1 MYTFEEIRGNTPL
14 VEQLRRSA
22 ASGRSSHAYLF
33 LGGAGAG
40 KRLIA
45 NTFAKALQCEGEK
58 RPCDS
63 CKSCHAFNH
72 GNHPDVIYFQPLKNG
87 KTYTIEDVR
96 EQLLE
101 TVDLKPFQYEK
112 KIYIIEKADTLNIQ
126 SQNALL
132 KTLEE
137 PPAHAVFL
145 LLAERA
151 EAFLPTILSRVVV
164 MKIRPLSAET
174 IADYLMQ
181 AGHLAEESHILSAYA
196 QGRIGQALELVEDEG
211 FREMRQDILGKLEAL
226 PSMSEGDAYLL
237 AKDFEV
243 YKNDLRFL
251 DIMELWY
258 RDLLTAKSLREE
270 GYLIQRDK
278 KDAIFRAAKEQNLSL
293 NPTKISGICGRLMC
307 CLKYEEDVYEE
318 LNKKL
323 PRVGDIISTPD
334 GTGEILTTNVLMQQV
349 KAAVRKVE
357 NDPPTIGFYHVDEI
371 KLIRSKKKRKQNP
384 EGEKHHEE

>member
-22 ASGRSSHAYLF
+22 VSGRSSHAYLF

-137 PPAHAVFL
+137 PPAHAV
-145 LLAERA
+145 
-151 EAFLPTILSRVVV
+151 FLPTILSRVVV

-278 KDAIFRAAKEQNLSL
+278 KDAIFRAAKEPAALL
-293 NPTKISGICGRLMC
+293 A
-307 CLKYEEDVYEE
+307 
-318 LNKKL
+318 KKA
-323 PRVGDIISTPD
+323 
-334 GTGEILTTNVLMQQV
+334 
-349 KAAVRKVE
+349 AAVR
-357 NDPPTIGFYHVDEI
+357 TARMR
-371 KLIRSKKKRKQNP
+371 LAQNANFRLTM
-384 EGEKHHEE
+384 EVMLMDLKETGK

>member
-1 MYTFEEIRGNTPL
+1 MLKQKGEADLYTFEEIRGNIPL

-45 NTFAKALQCEGEK
+45 NTFAKALQCEGEG
-58 RPCDS
+58 RPCDC
-63 CKSCHAFNH
+63 CKSCQAFNH
-72 GNHPDVIYFQPLKNG
+72 GNHPDVIYFRPLKNG

-101 TVDLKPFQYEK
+101 TVDMKPFQYQK

-137 PPAHAVFL
+137 PPAHVVFL

-164 MKIRPLSAET
+164 MKLRPLSEGAV
-174 IADYLMQ
+174 AAHLMQ
-181 AGHLAEESHILSAYA
+181 AGYAAEESHTLAAYA
-196 QGRIGQALELVEDEG
+196 QGRIGQALELAEDEG

-226 PSMSEGDAYLL
+226 PAMNEGDAYLL
-237 AKDFEV
+237 AKDLEA

-258 RDLLTAKSLREE
+258 RDLLAAKTLHAE
-270 GYLIQRDK
+270 GCLIQKDK
-278 KDAIFRAAKEQNLSL
+278 KEAIFQAAREPAALLAKRAAAVQTARRRLAMNANFRLTMEVMLMDLKE
-293 NPTKISGICGRLMC
+293 TDK
-307 CLKYEEDVYEE
+307 
-318 LNKKL
+318 
-323 PRVGDIISTPD
+323 
-334 GTGEILTTNVLMQQV
+334 
-349 KAAVRKVE
+349 
-357 NDPPTIGFYHVDEI
+357 
-371 KLIRSKKKRKQNP
+371 
-384 EGEKHHEE
+384 

>member
-126 SQNALL
+126 SQNAFL

-278 KDAIFRAAKEQNLSL
+278 KDAIFRAAKEPAALL
-293 NPTKISGICGRLMC
+293 A
-307 CLKYEEDVYEE
+307 
-318 LNKKL
+318 KKA
-323 PRVGDIISTPD
+323 
-334 GTGEILTTNVLMQQV
+334 
-349 KAAVRKVE
+349 AAVR
-357 NDPPTIGFYHVDEI
+357 TARMR
-371 KLIRSKKKRKQNP
+371 LAQNANFRLTM
-384 EGEKHHEE
+384 EVMLMDLKETGK

>member
-1 MYTFEEIRGNTPL
+1 M

-137 PPAHAVFL
+137 PPAHVVFL

-151 EAFLPTILSRVVV
+151 ETFLPTILSRVVV

-237 AKDFEV
+237 AKDLEG

-278 KDAIFRAAKEQNLSL
+278 KDAIFRAAKEPAALL
-293 NPTKISGICGRLMC
+293 A
-307 CLKYEEDVYEE
+307 
-318 LNKKL
+318 KKA
-323 PRVGDIISTPD
+323 
-334 GTGEILTTNVLMQQV
+334 
-349 KAAVRKVE
+349 AAVR
-357 NDPPTIGFYHVDEI
+357 TARMR
-371 KLIRSKKKRKQNP
+371 LAQNANFRLTM
-384 EGEKHHEE
+384 EVMLMDLKETGK

>member
-237 AKDFEV
+237 AKDLEG

-258 RDLLTAKSLREE
+258 RDLLPAKSLREE

-278 KDAIFRAAKEQNLSL
+278 KDAIFRAAKEPAALL
-293 NPTKISGICGRLMC
+293 A
-307 CLKYEEDVYEE
+307 
-318 LNKKL
+318 KKA
-323 PRVGDIISTPD
+323 
-334 GTGEILTTNVLMQQV
+334 
-349 KAAVRKVE
+349 AAVR
-357 NDPPTIGFYHVDEI
+357 TARMR
-371 KLIRSKKKRKQNP
+371 LAQNANFRLTM
-384 EGEKHHEE
+384 EVMLMDLKETGK

>member
-151 EAFLPTILSRVVV
+151 EAFLPTILSRVVL

-226 PSMSEGDAYLL
+226 PSMSEGEAYLL
-237 AKDFEV
+237 AKDLEG

-278 KDAIFRAAKEQNLSL
+278 KDAIFRAAKEPAALL
-293 NPTKISGICGRLMC
+293 A
-307 CLKYEEDVYEE
+307 
-318 LNKKL
+318 KKA
-323 PRVGDIISTPD
+323 
-334 GTGEILTTNVLMQQV
+334 
-349 KAAVRKVE
+349 AAVR
-357 NDPPTIGFYHVDEI
+357 TARMR
-371 KLIRSKKKRKQNP
+371 LAQNANFRLTM
-384 EGEKHHEE
+384 EVMLMDLKETGK

>member
-211 FREMRQDILGKLEAL
+211 FREMRQDILDKLEAL

-278 KDAIFRAAKEQNLSL
+278 KDAIFRAAKEPAALL
-293 NPTKISGICGRLMC
+293 A
-307 CLKYEEDVYEE
+307 
-318 LNKKL
+318 KKA
-323 PRVGDIISTPD
+323 
-334 GTGEILTTNVLMQQV
+334 
-349 KAAVRKVE
+349 AAVR
-357 NDPPTIGFYHVDEI
+357 TARMR
-371 KLIRSKKKRKQNP
+371 LAQNANFRLTM
-384 EGEKHHEE
+384 EVMLMDLKETGK

>member
-226 PSMSEGDAYLL
+226 PSMSEGEAYLL
-237 AKDFEV
+237 AKDLEG

-278 KDAIFRAAKEQNLSL
+278 KDAIFRAAKEPAALL
-293 NPTKISGICGRLMC
+293 A
-307 CLKYEEDVYEE
+307 
-318 LNKKL
+318 KKA
-323 PRVGDIISTPD
+323 
-334 GTGEILTTNVLMQQV
+334 
-349 KAAVRKVE
+349 AAVR
-357 NDPPTIGFYHVDEI
+357 TARMR
-371 KLIRSKKKRKQNP
+371 LAQNANFRLTM
-384 EGEKHHEE
+384 EVMLMGLKETGK

>member
-226 PSMSEGDAYLL
+226 PSMSEGEDYLL
-237 AKDFEV
+237 AKDLEG

-278 KDAIFRAAKEQNLSL
+278 KDAIFRAAKEPAALL
-293 NPTKISGICGRLMC
+293 A
-307 CLKYEEDVYEE
+307 
-318 LNKKL
+318 KKA
-323 PRVGDIISTPD
+323 
-334 GTGEILTTNVLMQQV
+334 
-349 KAAVRKVE
+349 AAVR
-357 NDPPTIGFYHVDEI
+357 TARMR
-371 KLIRSKKKRKQNP
+371 LAQNANFRLTM
-384 EGEKHHEE
+384 EVMLMDLKETGK

>member
-1 MYTFEEIRGNTPL
+1 MYTFEEIQGNTPL

-211 FREMRQDILGKLEAL
+211 FREMRQDILGKLEVL

-237 AKDFEV
+237 AKDLEG

-278 KDAIFRAAKEQNLSL
+278 KDAIFRAAKEPAALL
-293 NPTKISGICGRLMC
+293 A
-307 CLKYEEDVYEE
+307 
-318 LNKKL
+318 KKA
-323 PRVGDIISTPD
+323 
-334 GTGEILTTNVLMQQV
+334 
-349 KAAVRKVE
+349 AAVR
-357 NDPPTIGFYHVDEI
+357 TARMR
-371 KLIRSKKKRKQNP
+371 LAQNANFRLTM
-384 EGEKHHEE
+384 EVMLMDLKETGK

>member
-22 ASGRSSHAYLF
+22 VSGRSSHAYLF

-181 AGHLAEESHILSAYA
+181 TGHLAEESHILSAYA

-278 KDAIFRAAKEQNLSL
+278 KDAIFRAAKEPAALL
-293 NPTKISGICGRLMC
+293 A
-307 CLKYEEDVYEE
+307 
-318 LNKKL
+318 KKA
-323 PRVGDIISTPD
+323 
-334 GTGEILTTNVLMQQV
+334 
-349 KAAVRKVE
+349 AAVRTARMRLAQNANFRLTVE
-357 NDPPTIGFYHVDEI
+357 VMLMDLKETG
-371 KLIRSKKKRKQNP
+371 K
-384 EGEKHHEE
+384 

>member
-196 QGRIGQALELVEDEG
+196 QGRIGQALALVEDEG
-211 FREMRQDILGKLEAL
+211 FREMRHDILGKLEAL

-237 AKDFEV
+237 AKDLEG

-278 KDAIFRAAKEQNLSL
+278 KDAIFRAAKEPAALL
-293 NPTKISGICGRLMC
+293 A
-307 CLKYEEDVYEE
+307 
-318 LNKKL
+318 KKA
-323 PRVGDIISTPD
+323 
-334 GTGEILTTNVLMQQV
+334 
-349 KAAVRKVE
+349 AAVR
-357 NDPPTIGFYHVDEI
+357 TARMR
-371 KLIRSKKKRKQNP
+371 LAQNANFRLTM
-384 EGEKHHEE
+384 EVMLMDLKETGK

>member
-101 TVDLKPFQYEK
+101 TVDLKPFQHEK

-181 AGHLAEESHILSAYA
+181 TGHLAEESHILSAYA

-278 KDAIFRAAKEQNLSL
+278 KDAIFRAAKEPAALL
-293 NPTKISGICGRLMC
+293 A
-307 CLKYEEDVYEE
+307 
-318 LNKKL
+318 KKA
-323 PRVGDIISTPD
+323 
-334 GTGEILTTNVLMQQV
+334 
-349 KAAVRKVE
+349 AAVR
-357 NDPPTIGFYHVDEI
+357 TARMR
-371 KLIRSKKKRKQNP
+371 LAQNANFRLTM
-384 EGEKHHEE
+384 EVMLMDLKETGK

>member
-1 MYTFEEIRGNTPL
+1 MYTFEEIRGNIPL

-211 FREMRQDILGKLEAL
+211 FREMRQDILGKLEVL

-237 AKDFEV
+237 AKDLEG

-278 KDAIFRAAKEQNLSL
+278 KDAIFRAAKEPAALL
-293 NPTKISGICGRLMC
+293 A
-307 CLKYEEDVYEE
+307 
-318 LNKKL
+318 KKA
-323 PRVGDIISTPD
+323 
-334 GTGEILTTNVLMQQV
+334 
-349 KAAVRKVE
+349 AAVR
-357 NDPPTIGFYHVDEI
+357 TARMR
-371 KLIRSKKKRKQNP
+371 LAQNANFRLTM
-384 EGEKHHEE
+384 EVMLMDLKETGK

>member
-112 KIYIIEKADTLNIQ
+112 KIYIIEKAETLNIQ

-278 KDAIFRAAKEQNLSL
+278 KDAIFRAAKEPAALL
-293 NPTKISGICGRLMC
+293 A
-307 CLKYEEDVYEE
+307 
-318 LNKKL
+318 KKA
-323 PRVGDIISTPD
+323 
-334 GTGEILTTNVLMQQV
+334 
-349 KAAVRKVE
+349 AAVR
-357 NDPPTIGFYHVDEI
+357 TARMR
-371 KLIRSKKKRKQNP
+371 LAQNANFRLTM
-384 EGEKHHEE
+384 EVMLMDLKETGK

>member
-196 QGRIGQALELVEDEG
+196 QGRIGQALELVEVEG

-237 AKDFEV
+237 AKDLEG

-278 KDAIFRAAKEQNLSL
+278 KDAIFRAAKEPAALL
-293 NPTKISGICGRLMC
+293 A
-307 CLKYEEDVYEE
+307 
-318 LNKKL
+318 KKA
-323 PRVGDIISTPD
+323 
-334 GTGEILTTNVLMQQV
+334 
-349 KAAVRKVE
+349 AAVR
-357 NDPPTIGFYHVDEI
+357 TARMR
-371 KLIRSKKKRKQNP
+371 LAQNANFRLTM
-384 EGEKHHEE
+384 EVMLMDLKETGK

>member
-112 KIYIIEKADTLNIQ
+112 KIYIIEQADTLNIQ

-226 PSMSEGDAYLL
+226 PSMSEGEAYLL
-237 AKDFEV
+237 AKDLEG

-278 KDAIFRAAKEQNLSL
+278 KDAIFRAAKEPAALL
-293 NPTKISGICGRLMC
+293 A
-307 CLKYEEDVYEE
+307 
-318 LNKKL
+318 KKA
-323 PRVGDIISTPD
+323 
-334 GTGEILTTNVLMQQV
+334 
-349 KAAVRKVE
+349 AAVR
-357 NDPPTIGFYHVDEI
+357 TARMR
-371 KLIRSKKKRKQNP
+371 LAQNANFRLTM
-384 EGEKHHEE
+384 EVMLMDLKETGK

>member
-226 PSMSEGDAYLL
+226 PSMSEGEAYLL
-237 AKDFEV
+237 AKDLEG

-278 KDAIFRAAKEQNLSL
+278 KDAIFRAAKEPAALL
-293 NPTKISGICGRLMC
+293 
-307 CLKYEEDVYEE
+307 V
-318 LNKKL
+318 KKA
-323 PRVGDIISTPD
+323 
-334 GTGEILTTNVLMQQV
+334 
-349 KAAVRKVE
+349 AAVR
-357 NDPPTIGFYHVDEI
+357 TARMR
-371 KLIRSKKKRKQNP
+371 LAQNANFRLTM
-384 EGEKHHEE
+384 EVMLMDLKETGK

>member
-181 AGHLAEESHILSAYA
+181 AGHSAEESHILSAYA

-237 AKDFEV
+237 AKDLEG

-278 KDAIFRAAKEQNLSL
+278 KDAIFRAAKEPAALL
-293 NPTKISGICGRLMC
+293 A
-307 CLKYEEDVYEE
+307 
-318 LNKKL
+318 KKA
-323 PRVGDIISTPD
+323 
-334 GTGEILTTNVLMQQV
+334 
-349 KAAVRKVE
+349 AAVR
-357 NDPPTIGFYHVDEI
+357 TARMR
-371 KLIRSKKKRKQNP
+371 LAQNANFRLTM
-384 EGEKHHEE
+384 EVMLMDLKETGK

>member
-164 MKIRPLSAET
+164 MKIHPLSAET

-211 FREMRQDILGKLEAL
+211 FREMRQDVLGKLEAL

-278 KDAIFRAAKEQNLSL
+278 KDAIFRAAKEPAALL
-293 NPTKISGICGRLMC
+293 A
-307 CLKYEEDVYEE
+307 
-318 LNKKL
+318 KKA
-323 PRVGDIISTPD
+323 
-334 GTGEILTTNVLMQQV
+334 
-349 KAAVRKVE
+349 AAVR
-357 NDPPTIGFYHVDEI
+357 TARMR
-371 KLIRSKKKRKQNP
+371 LAQNANFRLTM
-384 EGEKHHEE
+384 EVMLMDLKETGK

>member
-137 PPAHAVFL
+137 PPAHVIFI
-145 LLAERA
+145 LATTEIQKVPA
-151 EAFLPTILSRVVV
+151 TILSRCQ
-164 MKIRPLSAET
+164 RYDFT
-174 IADYLMQ
+174 
-181 AGHLAEESHILSAYA
+181 
-196 QGRIGQALELVEDEG
+196 RIGPEDIAQRVEYIAGQEGLELSGEG
-211 FREMRQDILGKLEAL
+211 AELISRLADGAMRDALSILDTCAGVTAKIDADVVRRMAGVTDRSYLFHISDALEAL
-226 PSMSEGDAYLL
+226 YTMIGEH
-237 AKDFEV
+237 KTQ
-243 YKNDLRFL
+243 K
-251 DIMELWY
+251 
-258 RDLLTAKSLREE
+258 RDGK
-270 GYLIQRDK
+270 
-278 KDAIFRAAKEQNLSL
+278 
-293 NPTKISGICGRLMC
+293 
-307 CLKYEEDVYEE
+307 
-318 LNKKL
+318 
-323 PRVGDIISTPD
+323 
-334 GTGEILTTNVLMQQV
+334 
-349 KAAVRKVE
+349 
-357 NDPPTIGFYHVDEI
+357 
-371 KLIRSKKKRKQNP
+371 
-384 EGEKHHEE
+384 

>member
-226 PSMSEGDAYLL
+226 PSMSEGEAYLL
-237 AKDFEV
+237 AKDLEG

-278 KDAIFRAAKEQNLSL
+278 KDAIFRAAKEPAALL
-293 NPTKISGICGRLMC
+293 AK
-307 CLKYEEDVYEE
+307 
-318 LNKKL
+318 
-323 PRVGDIISTPD
+323 
-334 GTGEILTTNVLMQQV
+334 
-349 KAAVRKVE
+349 KAAVVR
-357 NDPPTIGFYHVDEI
+357 TARMR
-371 KLIRSKKKRKQNP
+371 LAQNANFRLTM
-384 EGEKHHEE
+384 EVMLMDLKETGK

>member
-126 SQNALL
+126 SQNVLL

-226 PSMSEGDAYLL
+226 PSMSEGEAYLL
-237 AKDFEV
+237 AKDLEG

-278 KDAIFRAAKEQNLSL
+278 KDAIFRAAKEPAALL
-293 NPTKISGICGRLMC
+293 A
-307 CLKYEEDVYEE
+307 
-318 LNKKL
+318 KKA
-323 PRVGDIISTPD
+323 
-334 GTGEILTTNVLMQQV
+334 
-349 KAAVRKVE
+349 AAVR
-357 NDPPTIGFYHVDEI
+357 TARMR
-371 KLIRSKKKRKQNP
+371 LAQNANFRLTM
-384 EGEKHHEE
+384 EVMLMDLKETGK

>member
-226 PSMSEGDAYLL
+226 PSMSEGEAYLL
-237 AKDFEV
+237 AKEG

-278 KDAIFRAAKEQNLSL
+278 KDAIFRAAKEPAALL
-293 NPTKISGICGRLMC
+293 A
-307 CLKYEEDVYEE
+307 
-318 LNKKL
+318 KKA
-323 PRVGDIISTPD
+323 
-334 GTGEILTTNVLMQQV
+334 
-349 KAAVRKVE
+349 AAVR
-357 NDPPTIGFYHVDEI
+357 TARMR
-371 KLIRSKKKRKQNP
+371 LAQNANFRLTM
-384 EGEKHHEE
+384 EVMLMDLKETGK

>member
-45 NTFAKALQCEGEK
+45 NTFAKTLQCEGEK

-101 TVDLKPFQYEK
+101 TVDLKPFQYKK

-211 FREMRQDILGKLEAL
+211 FREMRQDILGKLEVL

-237 AKDFEV
+237 AKDLEG

-278 KDAIFRAAKEQNLSL
+278 KDAIFRAAKEPAALL
-293 NPTKISGICGRLMC
+293 A
-307 CLKYEEDVYEE
+307 
-318 LNKKL
+318 KKA
-323 PRVGDIISTPD
+323 
-334 GTGEILTTNVLMQQV
+334 
-349 KAAVRKVE
+349 AAVR
-357 NDPPTIGFYHVDEI
+357 TARMR
-371 KLIRSKKKRKQNP
+371 LAQNANFRLTM
-384 EGEKHHEE
+384 EVMLMDLKETGK

>member
-72 GNHPDVIYFQPLKNG
+72 GNHPDVIYFQPLKSG

-237 AKDFEV
+237 AKDLEG

-278 KDAIFRAAKEQNLSL
+278 KDAIFRGGEGACGTSGEEGSCSQNRT
-293 NPTKISGICGRLMC
+293 NASGTECKFSADDGSHADGF
-307 CLKYEEDVYEE
+307 K
-318 LNKKL
+318 
-323 PRVGDIISTPD
+323 GDW
-334 GTGEILTTNVLMQQV
+334 
-349 KAAVRKVE
+349 
-357 NDPPTIGFYHVDEI
+357 
-371 KLIRSKKKRKQNP
+371 
-384 EGEKHHEE
+384 

>member
-1 MYTFEEIRGNTPL
+1 

-237 AKDFEV
+237 AKDLEG

-278 KDAIFRAAKEQNLSL
+278 KDAIFRAAKEPAALL
-293 NPTKISGICGRLMC
+293 A
-307 CLKYEEDVYEE
+307 
-318 LNKKL
+318 KKA
-323 PRVGDIISTPD
+323 
-334 GTGEILTTNVLMQQV
+334 
-349 KAAVRKVE
+349 AAVR
-357 NDPPTIGFYHVDEI
+357 TARMR
-371 KLIRSKKKRKQNP
+371 LAQNANFRLTM
-384 EGEKHHEE
+384 EVMLMDLKETGK

>member
-237 AKDFEV
+237 AKDLEG

-270 GYLIQRDK
+270 GDLIQRDK
-278 KDAIFRAAKEQNLSL
+278 KDAIFRAAKEPAALL
-293 NPTKISGICGRLMC
+293 A
-307 CLKYEEDVYEE
+307 
-318 LNKKL
+318 KKA
-323 PRVGDIISTPD
+323 
-334 GTGEILTTNVLMQQV
+334 
-349 KAAVRKVE
+349 AAVR
-357 NDPPTIGFYHVDEI
+357 TARMR
-371 KLIRSKKKRKQNP
+371 LAQNANFRLTM
-384 EGEKHHEE
+384 EVMLMDLKETGK

>member
-137 PPAHAVFL
+137 PPVHAVFL

-237 AKDFEV
+237 AKEFEV

-278 KDAIFRAAKEQNLSL
+278 KDVIFRAAKEPAALL
-293 NPTKISGICGRLMC
+293 A
-307 CLKYEEDVYEE
+307 
-318 LNKKL
+318 KKA
-323 PRVGDIISTPD
+323 
-334 GTGEILTTNVLMQQV
+334 
-349 KAAVRKVE
+349 AAVR
-357 NDPPTIGFYHVDEI
+357 TARMR
-371 KLIRSKKKRKQNP
+371 LAQNANFRLTM
-384 EGEKHHEE
+384 EVMLMDLKETGK

>member
-1 MYTFEEIRGNTPL
+1 MYTFEEVRGNTPL

-63 CKSCHAFNH
+63 CKRCHAFNH

-237 AKDFEV
+237 AKDLEG

-278 KDAIFRAAKEQNLSL
+278 KDAIFRAAKEPAALL
-293 NPTKISGICGRLMC
+293 A
-307 CLKYEEDVYEE
+307 
-318 LNKKL
+318 KKA
-323 PRVGDIISTPD
+323 
-334 GTGEILTTNVLMQQV
+334 
-349 KAAVRKVE
+349 AAVR
-357 NDPPTIGFYHVDEI
+357 TARMR
-371 KLIRSKKKRKQNP
+371 LAQNANFRLTM
-384 EGEKHHEE
+384 EVMLMDLKETGK

>member
-196 QGRIGQALELVEDEG
+196 HGRIGQALELVEDEG
-211 FREMRQDILGKLEAL
+211 FREMRQDILGKLEVL

-237 AKDFEV
+237 AKDLEG

-278 KDAIFRAAKEQNLSL
+278 KDAIFRAAKEPAALL
-293 NPTKISGICGRLMC
+293 A
-307 CLKYEEDVYEE
+307 
-318 LNKKL
+318 KKA
-323 PRVGDIISTPD
+323 
-334 GTGEILTTNVLMQQV
+334 
-349 KAAVRKVE
+349 AAVR
-357 NDPPTIGFYHVDEI
+357 TARMR
-371 KLIRSKKKRKQNP
+371 LAQNANFRLTM
-384 EGEKHHEE
+384 EVMLMDLKETGK

>member
-164 MKIRPLSAET
+164 MKIRPLSAEM

-237 AKDFEV
+237 AKDLEG

-278 KDAIFRAAKEQNLSL
+278 KDAIFRAAKEPAALL
-293 NPTKISGICGRLMC
+293 A
-307 CLKYEEDVYEE
+307 
-318 LNKKL
+318 KKA
-323 PRVGDIISTPD
+323 
-334 GTGEILTTNVLMQQV
+334 
-349 KAAVRKVE
+349 AAVR
-357 NDPPTIGFYHVDEI
+357 TARMR
-371 KLIRSKKKRKQNP
+371 LAQNANFRLTM
-384 EGEKHHEE
+384 EVMLMDLKETGK

>member
-1 MYTFEEIRGNTPL
+1 LYTFEEIRGNTPL

-164 MKIRPLSAET
+164 MKIRLLSAET

-211 FREMRQDILGKLEAL
+211 FREMRQDILGKLEVL

-237 AKDFEV
+237 AKDLEG

-278 KDAIFRAAKEQNLSL
+278 KDAIFRAAKEPAALL
-293 NPTKISGICGRLMC
+293 A
-307 CLKYEEDVYEE
+307 
-318 LNKKL
+318 KKA
-323 PRVGDIISTPD
+323 
-334 GTGEILTTNVLMQQV
+334 
-349 KAAVRKVE
+349 AAVR
-357 NDPPTIGFYHVDEI
+357 TARMR
-371 KLIRSKKKRKQNP
+371 LAQNANFRLTM
-384 EGEKHHEE
+384 EVMLMDLKETGK

>member
-1 MYTFEEIRGNTPL
+1 LYTFEEIRGNTPL

-72 GNHPDVIYFQPLKNG
+72 GNHPDVIYFQPLKSG

-226 PSMSEGDAYLL
+226 PSMSEGEAYLL
-237 AKDFEV
+237 AKDLEG

-278 KDAIFRAAKEQNLSL
+278 KDAIFRAAKEPAALL
-293 NPTKISGICGRLMC
+293 A
-307 CLKYEEDVYEE
+307 
-318 LNKKL
+318 KKA
-323 PRVGDIISTPD
+323 
-334 GTGEILTTNVLMQQV
+334 
-349 KAAVRKVE
+349 AAVR
-357 NDPPTIGFYHVDEI
+357 TARMR
-371 KLIRSKKKRKQNP
+371 LAQNANFRLTM
-384 EGEKHHEE
+384 EVMLMDLKETGK

>member
-270 GYLIQRDK
+270 EYLIQRDK
-278 KDAIFRAAKEQNLSL
+278 KDAIFRAAKEPAALL
-293 NPTKISGICGRLMC
+293 A
-307 CLKYEEDVYEE
+307 
-318 LNKKL
+318 KKA
-323 PRVGDIISTPD
+323 
-334 GTGEILTTNVLMQQV
+334 
-349 KAAVRKVE
+349 AAVR
-357 NDPPTIGFYHVDEI
+357 TARRR
-371 KLIRSKKKRKQNP
+371 LAQNANFRLTM
-384 EGEKHHEE
+384 EVMLMDLKETGK